1 MSSDMARERLEG
13 RPAHERKTV
22 AEDIRSTDPVRVD
35 VVVVGAGFAGLRAL
49 HTFRSAGRSVAVLE
63 AGSGIGGVWHWNRYP
78 GARCDIESYDYSYSF
93 SPELEQEWRW
103 TQRYARQPE
112 ILRYIEH
119 VADRFDLRRDVHLE
133 QRVVDSIWDE
143 QREVWQVTT
152 ESGAQWE
159 SAFLIWAVGNLSST
173 KQPALPGMGDF
184 EGRILHTAHW
194 PHEPVDVE
202 GLRVGVIG
210 TGSSGMQSIPI
221 LAKDASTLTVFQ
233 RTPNYSVPALHRD
246 ITDEQDAE
254 VKAGYADRRQRIMD
268 SPSGLGFRPRKE
280 SALDVP
286 EEERRAAFEEAWNGA
301 GFGFGLTFRDLLTDL
316 DANATAAEF
325 VREKIAGLV
334 HDPETREL
342 LTPRDY
348 PFGAKRPVV
357 DDGYFETFNRDNVTL
372 VDIAADPLESL
383 TATGVRTMSGAKHD
397 LDVLVFAT
405 GFDALTGSLLRPN
418 IVGRDGL
425 TLKEKW
431 AAGPV
436 SHLGIGVHGFPN
448 MFILAGPGSPALL
461 INVLVGIELHVD
473 WLADLMA
480 AMEAKGASVVEV
492 EAAAEKEWVQHV
504 NERADQT
511 LYPLAR
517 SYYMGDE
524 IPGKPR
530 VFMMYAG
537 GLRNY
542 RRILIDTAADD
553 YTGFELTRTRADV

>member
-1 MSSDMARERLEG
+1 VSGDDNTTA
-13 RPAHERKTV
+13 PT
-22 AEDIRSTDPVRVD
+22 RVD

-49 HTFRSAGRSVAVLE
+49 HTFRSAGREVAVLE
-63 AGSGIGGVWHWNRYP
+63 AGDGIGGVWYWNRYP

-112 ILRYIEH
+112 ILRYIDH
-119 VADRFDLRRDVHLE
+119 VADRFDLRNDVHLQ
-133 QRVVDSIWDE
+133 QRVVEAVWDE
-143 QREVWQVTT
+143 ERELWVVTT
-152 ESGAQWE
+152 ESGARWE
-159 SAFLIWAVGNLSST
+159 AAFLVWAIGNLSSS
-173 KQPALPGMGDF
+173 KRPDLPGLEDF
-184 EGRILHTAHW
+184 GGRVLHTAQW
-194 PHEPVDVE
+194 PHEPVDVS

-221 LAKDASTLTVFQ
+221 LAQQAAHMTVFK
-233 RTPNYSVPALHRD
+233 RTPNYSVPALHRE

-254 VKAGYADRRQRIMD
+254 VKAGYADRRRRIME

-286 EEERRAAFEEAWNGA
+286 AHEREAAFEEAWNGA

-325 VREKIAGLV
+325 VRQKIAGLV
-334 HDPETREL
+334 DDPRTREL

-357 DDGYFETFNRDNVTL
+357 DDGYFETFNRENVTL
-372 VDIAADPLESL
+372 VDIAADPLARV
-383 TATGVRTMSGAKHD
+383 TATGVETVGGQHHD
-397 LDVLVFAT
+397 LDVLVLAT

-418 IVGRDGL
+418 VVGRAGL
-425 TLKEKW
+425 TLREKW

-448 MFILAGPGSPALL
+448 MFVLAGPGSPALL

-480 AMEAKGASVVEV
+480 AMEDKGASIVEV
-492 EAAAEKEWVQHV
+492 DADAEARWVQHV
-504 NERADQT
+504 NERAEQT

-524 IPGKPR
+524 VPGKPR

-542 RRILIDTAADD
+542 RRILIETATDD
-553 YTGFELTRTRADV
+553 YAGFGFTRSHADV

>member
-1 MSSDMARERLEG
+1 MSEVVST
-13 RPAHERKTV
+13 TV
-22 AEDIRSTDPVRVD
+22 PSRVD

-63 AGSGIGGVWHWNRYP
+63 AGEGIGGVWYWNRYP

-93 SPELEQEWRW
+93 SKDLEQDWRW

-119 VADRFDLRRDVHLE
+119 VADRFDLRKDVHLQ
-133 QRVVDSIWDE
+133 QRVVNCIWDE
-143 QREVWQVTT
+143 ERELWSVST
-152 ESGAQWE
+152 ESGGRWE
-159 SAFLIWAVGNLSST
+159 ANFVVWAVGNLSST
-173 KQPALPGMGDF
+173 KQPDLPGVDEFG
-184 EGRILHTAHW
+184 GRVLHTAQW
-194 PHEPVDVE
+194 PHEPVDVS

-210 TGSSGMQSIPI
+210 TGSSGMQSIPL
-221 LAKDASTLTVFQ
+221 LAKDAAHLTVFQ
-233 RTPNYSVPALHRD
+233 RTPNYSVPAVHWE

-254 VKAGYADRRQRIMD
+254 VKAGYSDRRQRIME

-286 EEERRAAFEEAWNGA
+286 EEERLAAFEEAWNGA
-301 GFGFGLTFRDLLTDL
+301 GFGFALTFRDLLTDL
-316 DANATAAEF
+316 DANATVAEF
-325 VREKIAGLV
+325 VRGKIAGLV
-334 HDPETREL
+334 DDPETREL

-348 PFGAKRPVV
+348 PFGTKRPVV
-357 DDGYFETFNRDNVTL
+357 DNGYFETFNRDNVTL
-372 VDIAADPLESL
+372 VDIAADSL
-383 TATGVRTMSGAKHD
+383 ARVTATGLETVGGAHHD

-418 IVGRDGL
+418 IVGRNGL
-425 TLKEKW
+425 TLRDKW
-431 AAGPV
+431 SAGPV
-436 SHLGIGVHGFPN
+436 SYLGIGVHGFPN
-448 MFILAGPGSPALL
+448 MFVLAGPGSPALL

-473 WLADLMA
+473 WLADLMTT
-480 AMEAKGASVVEV
+480 MDDKGAPVVEV
-492 EAAAEKEWVQHV
+492 EAAAESDWVKHV
-504 NERADQT
+504 NERASQT

-524 IPGKPR
+524 VPGKPR

-542 RRILIDTAADD
+542 RRILVDTARDD
-553 YTGFELTRTRADV
+553 YAGFELTRDHADV

>member
-1 MSSDMARERLEG
+1 VSP
-13 RPAHERKTV
+13 PADERKIV
-22 AEDIRSTDPVRVD
+22 SEDVSATRPTRVD

-63 AGSGIGGVWHWNRYP
+63 AGDGIGGVWYWNRYP

-93 SPELEQEWRW
+93 SEELEQEWRW
-103 TQRYARQPE
+103 SQRYARQPE
-112 ILRYIEH
+112 ILRYVEH
-119 VADRFDLRRDVHLE
+119 VADRFDLRRDIHLQ
-133 QRVVDSIWDE
+133 QRVVDAVWDE
-143 QREVWQVTT
+143 DRELWGVTT
-152 ESGAQWE
+152 ESGARWE
-159 SAFLIWAVGNLSST
+159 ARFVVWAVGNLSTS
-173 KQPALPGMGDF
+173 KLPNLRGIEDF
-184 EGRILHTAHW
+184 GGRVLHTAQW
-194 PHEPVDVE
+194 PHEPVDVT

-221 LAKDASTLTVFQ
+221 LARDAAHLTVFQ
-233 RTPNYSVPALHRD
+233 RTPNYSVPALHRE

-254 VKAGYADRRQRIMD
+254 VKAGYAERRRRILE

-286 EEERRAAFEEAWNGA
+286 EEERLAAFEEAWNGA
-301 GFGFGLTFRDLLTDL
+301 GFGFGLTFRDLLIDL

-325 VREKIAGLV
+325 VRQKIAGLV
-334 HDPETREL
+334 VDPDTREL

-372 VDIAADPLESL
+372 VDIASDPLSHV
-383 TATGVRTMSGAKHD
+383 TTTGVETVGGEQHE

-425 TLKEKW
+425 TLREKW

-436 SHLGIGVHGFPN
+436 THLGLGMHGFPN
-448 MFILAGPGSPALL
+448 LFVIAGPGSPALL

-473 WLADLMA
+473 WLAGLLT
-480 AMEAKGASVVEV
+480 AMDDQGATVVEV
-492 EAAAEKEWVQHV
+492 EEAAETAWVQHV
-504 NERADQT
+504 NERAAQT

-524 IPGKPR
+524 VPGKPR

-542 RRILIDTAADD
+542 RRILVDTAADG
-553 YTGFELTRTRADV
+553 YTGFELRRSHANV